1 VEASQ
6 GSAPG
11 RLPDMDNPFCACAPP
26 PEASN
31 PANPLA
37 DDVAPEAWDAYLGAL
52 SEMTPGI
59 RLFLLSW
66 DPPTRPMG

>member
-1 VEASQ
+1 
-6 GSAPG
+6 
-11 RLPDMDNPFCACAPP
+11 MDNPLCACAPP

-31 PANPLA
+31 LANPLA